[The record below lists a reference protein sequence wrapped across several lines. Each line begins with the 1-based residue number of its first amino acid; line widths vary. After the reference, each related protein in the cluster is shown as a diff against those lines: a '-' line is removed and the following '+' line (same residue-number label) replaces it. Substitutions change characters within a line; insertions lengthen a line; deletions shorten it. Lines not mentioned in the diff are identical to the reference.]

1 MYAVVDDRNQ
11 QYRVQPG
18 DRIQIHLRNG
28 VAEGETVTFDK
39 VCLVGGEGS
48 GGESSGRIGTPFVQG
63 ASVTAKVV
71 RQLKGPKVVICKFR
85 RRKNSRRRTGF
96 RAQFTEVQIEAIN
109 G

>member
-18 DRIQIHLRNG
+18 DRIKIHLRNG
-28 VAEGETVTFDK
+28 VAEGETLTFDK
-39 VCLVGGEGS
+39 ICLVGSEG
-48 GGESSGRIGTPFVQG
+48 GGGGTGRVGTPFVQG

-71 RQLKGPKVVICKFR
+71 RQMKGPKVVICKFR
-85 RRKNSRRRTGF
+85 KRKNSRRRTGF
-96 RAQFTEVQIEAIN
+96 RAKFTEVQIEAIN

>member
-11 QYRVQPG
+11 QYRVEPG
-18 DRIQIHLRNG
+18 KRIRIHLHQDAQDG
-28 VAEGETVTFDK
+28 STLTFDK
-39 VCLVGGEGS
+39 VCLVGGDGA
-48 GGESSGRIGTPFVQG
+48 RIGSPYVAG

-71 RQLKGPKVVICKFR
+71 RSEVKGEKVTIGKFR

-96 RAQFTEVQIEAIN
+96 RARYTEVEIEAIH

>member
-18 DRIQIHLRNG
+18 DRIQIHLRAGAN
-28 VAEGETVTFDK
+28 EGDTLTFDK
-39 VCLVGGEGS
+39 VCLVGGEGA
-48 GGESSGRIGTPFVQG
+48 GKIGTPHVQG

-71 RQLKGPKVVICKFR
+71 RQLKGPKVIIGKFR
-85 RRKNSRRRTGF
+85 KRKNSRRRTGF
-96 RAQFTEVQIEAIN
+96 RAKYTVVQIEAIN

>member
-18 DRIQIHLRNG
+18 DRIQIHLRRGAN
-28 VAEGETVTFDK
+28 EGDTLTFDK
-39 VCLVGGEGS
+39 VCLIAGDGAAE
-48 GGESSGRIGTPFVQG
+48 GRIGTPHLSG

-71 RQLKGPKVVICKFR
+71 RQLKGPKVVIGKFR
-85 RRKNSRRRTGF
+85 KRKNSRRRTGF
-96 RAQFTEVQIEAIN
+96 RAQYTVVQIESIN